1 MNPEKKTTATMN
13 TTPATIPTQAATA
26 GRRDRRGRS
35 SRTGV
40 VALGGASATGSVA
53 GSEEDVVGS
62 LMGTILRAVLMC
74 L

>member
-13 TTPATIPTQAATA
+13 TTPATIPTHAATA
-26 GRRDRRGRS
+26 GRRDRRGGS
-35 SRTGV
+35 SCTGAG
-40 VALGGASATGSVA
+40 ALGGASATGPVA

-62 LMGTILRAVLMC
+62 LMSTILRAVLMR